1 MYEEFTEVN
10 MSAKFEAMVN
20 NLSFMMP
27 EQFIDD
33 MHFAVKA
40 RLSNKITEL
49 DEPEPASDYES
60 TSSAQLDYLTLDT
73 GAGVLLDEDVESP
86 QMSNRPSLN
95 GTLNGSERRT
105 KKQSRLSLEVVV
117 LDKVVVRVTKE
128 LLRHLIE
135 IYQLY
140 LNHRSDDHSHFQY
153 ILSNKTES
161 QVLYHQ
167 AKTADIKAL
176 APGDEASFNFTNPYL
191 PKLLSI
197 KLNGWQQTNKALAVD
212 EPSSSVMTI
221 QQEHNMQLT
230 RDIIVNV
237 KPKGLK
243 RYVELIASHQVH
255 NDTDL
260 CLELMTWW
268 RCVAEINFIILDTN
282 IVLSVIRIY
291 LHRLTPSNPARVC
304 LLVVV
309 RYILSLNILMRD
321 LLTSYSCGKCNLQ
334 CDATTTLT
342 GTLATTSSC
351 PRYAV

>member
-1 MYEEFTEVN
+1 MTANMYEEFTEVN

-49 DEPEPASDYES
+49 DDEPVSDFESASS
-60 TSSAQLDYLTLDT
+60 TQLDFLSDN
-73 GAGVLLDEDVESP
+73 GAGVLIDEDVPESP
-86 QMSNRPSLN
+86 QMSGRPSLN
-95 GTLNGSERRT
+95 GTLNDTERRT

-153 ILSNKTES
+153 ILSNKTEA
-161 QVLYHQ
+161 QVDYHQ
-167 AKTADIKAL
+167 AKTADIKVV
-176 APGDEASFNFTNPYL
+176 APGEEVSFNFTNPYL

-221 QQEHNMQLT
+221 QQEHNPQLT

-255 NDTDL
+255 NETDL

-268 RCVAEINFIILDTN
+268 RYVDEMKFDYFS
-282 IVLSVIRIY
+282 VLIMS
-291 LHRLTPSNPARVC
+291 
-304 LLVVV
+304 
-309 RYILSLNILMRD
+309 
-321 LLTSYSCGKCNLQ
+321 
-334 CDATTTLT
+334 
-342 GTLATTSSC
+342 
-351 PRYAV
+351 